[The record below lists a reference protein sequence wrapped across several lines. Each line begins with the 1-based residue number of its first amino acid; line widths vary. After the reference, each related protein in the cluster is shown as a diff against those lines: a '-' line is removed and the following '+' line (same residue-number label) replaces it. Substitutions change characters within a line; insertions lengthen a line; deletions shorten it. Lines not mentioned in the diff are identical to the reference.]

1 MFGFSNALKFVML
14 PITINLWFQA
24 RSSMENMLPLNNS
37 DLHDKWKLS
46 LVRLLKTRLCVHNKI
61 KIVFSY

>member
-1 MFGFSNALKFVML
+1 ML